1 MTGLCGRTCDTSCV
15 KENIR
20 KSRKQ
25 NCRKQAMFDTNAR
38 QVKAGVQSQTWATK
52 YAIEAKLHSYA
63 GYSI

>member
-1 MTGLCGRTCDTSCV
+1 
-15 KENIR
+15 
-20 KSRKQ
+20 
-25 NCRKQAMFDTNAR
+25 MFDTNAR